1 MRNIKWSKSS
11 ISAKRG
17 FIKSGLF
24 KNSNIKKFCSSI
36 TLENSKNK
44 KVYITTPIFYV
55 NSKPHIGHL
64 YSTIL
69 ASAVKQVKILS
80 SNLENK
86 SNNTYLTTGTDEHG
100 LKVQQKARDEKID
113 TYLFCHNNS
122 QVFKNLFD
130 KSKIDYDYFIRTSD
144 ESHKNYVSQFWNKLL
159 EKGKI
164 NKTDY
169 SGFYSIQEES
179 FIPEKDL
186 IKKGDKYYTSLS
198 SHSNQAVEYITEK
211 NYQLKFSK
219 EDIEKYL
226 KLVENEKL
234 NFYPKSIINEVKGY
248 ISQNLMDLCISRPSK
263 RVSWG
268 IDVPNDKEHVIY
280 VWFEALL
287 NYLTIV
293 QEINKKLQPDCQA
306 NPIPEE
312 IEFIHIIGKDISKF
326 HCYLWPLIL
335 LLNKSFPFKMTI
347 LMHNY
352 WLKNDTKMSKSIGNV
367 IDPEKIINKF
377 GIDAVRF
384 YFLAAGPLLHD
395 VSFDEKTLTNVF
407 YRNIPDTFINL
418 ILRLT
423 NNKIID
429 INNYNKIEKFS
440 EENQIKIKENLVHV
454 NNAICELNNFNF
466 IQAAHQIHLILLN
479 LNNLIQTS
487 EFWKKTEDI
496 EYIKEIAC
504 FSFEFIRIISILFYP
519 YLPELM
525 GYVNKYIGVDDK
537 FIKFKYC
544 FFRGINIDIYSKNP
558 ELREFNSIIK
568 NGYFK
573 VDLSYK
579 NKIFV
584 NKIKI

>member
-1 MRNIKWSKSS
+1 MWL
-11 ISAKRG
+11 
-17 FIKSGLF
+17 KSGGIAKCGALQPGHF
-24 KNSNIKKFCSSI
+24 KNSNFKSFCTSS
-36 TLENSKNK
+36 TSNSLAKK
-44 KVYITTPIFYV
+44 KVFITTPIFYV

-69 ASAVKQVKILS
+69 ASAVKQVKILNS
-80 SNLENK
+80 HEENK
-86 SNNTYLTTGTDEHG
+86 LNSTFLTTGTDEHG
-100 LKVQQKARDEKID
+100 LKVQQKAKDEKVD
-113 TYLFCHNNS
+113 TYLFCQKNS

-144 ESHKNYVSQFWNKLL
+144 ESHKNYVSLFWNQMQ
-159 EKGKI
+159 EKGRI

-169 SGFYSIQEES
+169 SGFYSVQEES

-186 IKKGDKYYTSLS
+186 IKKGDKYYTTLS
-198 SHSNQAVEYITEK
+198 THSNQPVEYITEQ
-211 NYQLKFSK
+211 NYQLKFTK

-226 KLVENEKL
+226 KLVEDEKL
-234 NFYPKSIINEVKGY
+234 AFYPKSIINEVKGY

-268 IDVPNDKEHVIY
+268 IEVPNDKEHVIY

-287 NYLTIV
+287 NYLTIA
-293 QEINKKLQPDCQA
+293 QEINKKIQPDCISH
-306 NPIPEE
+306 PVSPDE

-395 VSFDEKTLTNVF
+395 VSFDEKSLTNVF
-407 YRNIPDTFINL
+407 YRNIPDTYINL

-429 INNYNKIEKFS
+429 INNFNTIEKFS
-440 EENQIKIKENLVHV
+440 EESQIKIKENLVHV
-454 NNAICELNNFNF
+454 NNAINELNNFNF
-466 IQAAHQIHLILLN
+466 IQAAHQVHLILLN

-487 EFWKKTEDI
+487 EFWKKTEDK
-496 EYIKEIAC
+496 EYIREIAC

-519 YLPELM
+519 FLPELM
-525 GYVNKYIGVDDK
+525 GNVNRYIGIEDK
-537 FIKFKYC
+537 FINFKYC
-544 FFRGINIDIYSKNP
+544 FFRGINNESNDP
-558 ELREFNSIIK
+558 EVLHFNSK
-568 NGYFK
+568 VNDGYFK